1 MHLKSGENMIRKAFM
16 MTVNPQFQEEYER
29 RHNAIWDELYHIL
42 KSHGVHN
49 YSIFLNQHTCQLFAY
64 AEIEDEELWNQI
76 ADTPVCRKWWNYMS
90 DIMPSNSDNSPIS
103 IDLKEVFHID

>member
-1 MHLKSGENMIRKAFM
+1 MIRKAFM
-16 MTVNPQFQEEYER
+16 MAVNPQFQEEYEM
-29 RHNAIWDELYHIL
+29 RHNEIWDELYDIL

-49 YSIFLNQHTCQLFAY
+49 YSIFLNEDTSQLFAY
-64 AEIEDEELWNQI
+64 AEIEDAELWKQI